1 MVFYTYPFPV
11 GNLTIGE
18 EEGALRCITA
28 GEFPGTGR
36 LEETELIKETR
47 RQLEEYFEGK
57 RKDFDLPLDMRGTL
71 FQVKVWKAL
80 QAIPYGE
87 VRTYKQIAEEI
98 GHPKAV
104 RAVGMANHVNPFIIV
119 VPCHRVIG
127 TDGKLTGYAA
137 GLDKKS
143 FLLRLEGLEKELPL
157 RTL

>member
-1 MVFYTYPFPV
+1 MIFYTYPFPV

-18 EEGALRCITA
+18 EEGALRCITLS
-28 GEFPGTGR
+28 EFSGTGR
-36 LEETELIKETR
+36 WGETELIKETR
-47 RQLEEYFEGK
+47 RQLDEYFEGR
-57 RKDFDLPLDMRGTL
+57 RKVFDLPLEMKGTL

-87 VRTYKQIAEEI
+87 VRTYRQIAEEI
-98 GHPKAV
+98 GRPKAV

-127 TDGKLTGYAA
+127 TNGKLTGYAA